1 MKTERWV
8 HIDSI
13 RGLAAIAVIYFHTAE
28 FAHKRGLDSSRI
40 ENFIFTILVDYV
52 DLGKVAVALFFAV
65 SGFVIPFSLLRPQT
79 TPLRN
84 FVVSRFFRLYPAYW
98 VSVLLALVF
107 LFAMQGKS
115 VSTVN
120 ILANITML
128 QQFVGQ
134 ENLIGVYWTL
144 QIELIFYAVSAAM
157 FAINVLQKPRAA
169 FWASVFFIICALALA
184 VVRFILE
191 KKLPVALPLALS
203 VMFWGLSWRYRL
215 APGASDQDRK
225 LSLGLTA
232 ILLVMVPIISI
243 LAYNVDQGFG
253 ETWYRYTLSYYSA
266 IGLFVLLTT
275 KVRITNPLF
284 VKLGLISYSIYLLG
298 PIAQVLVQNAIGVDR
313 LAHIPI
319 HLVIL
324 VATLVTIAAAW
335 LVYRFVEH
343 PSQNLA
349 KRLTT
354 MRSVAPEAI

>member
-13 RGLAAIAVIYFHTAE
+13 RGLAALAVIYFHTAE
-28 FAHKRGLDSSRI
+28 FAHKRDLASSAI
-40 ENFIFTILVDYV
+40 ENFIFTVLVDYV

-65 SGFVIPFSLLRPQT
+65 SGFVIPFSLLRPQS

-84 FVVSRFFRLYPAYW
+84 FVISRFFRLYPAYW
-98 VSVLLALVF
+98 VSIVLALIF
-107 LFAMQGKS
+107 LFALQGTP
-115 VSTVN
+115 VSLVT

-128 QQFVGQ
+128 QQFVGK
-134 ENLIGVYWTL
+134 ENLIPVYWTL

-157 FAINVLQKPRAA
+157 FAAKLLHRPQAA
-169 FWASVFFIICALALA
+169 FWASVFFIACALALA

-215 APGASDQDRK
+215 APGRSDRDSK
-225 LSLGLTA
+225 LALTLTV
-232 ILLVMVPIISI
+232 ILLVMVPIISV

-253 ETWYRYTLSYYSA
+253 ETWYRYTMSYYSA

-275 KVRITNPLF
+275 KVKITSPVF

-313 LAHIPI
+313 LAYVPI
-319 HLVIL
+319 HLVIALTML
-324 VATLVTIAAAW
+324 VAIVPAW

-343 PSQNLA
+343 PSQTVA
-349 KRLTT
+349 KRLMST
-354 MRSVAPEAI
+354 RAVVPEAI